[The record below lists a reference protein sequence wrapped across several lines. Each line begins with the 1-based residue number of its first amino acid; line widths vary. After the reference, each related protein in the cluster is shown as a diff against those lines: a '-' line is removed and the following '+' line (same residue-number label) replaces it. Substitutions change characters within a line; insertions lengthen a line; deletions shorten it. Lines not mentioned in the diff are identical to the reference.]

1 MTACAITRKWLQD
14 NNNEGDGRHFAGQAL
29 APQQPLEACDHGA
42 IQLAIYLPRRGP
54 GTCTAHDSPPVSR
67 YRIIIT
73 RVTADISLAKR
84 SLLNNPPKKPIM
96 DRANSK
102 SNCIQEVQVRT
113 FGLTSACFDSR
124 VARSL
129 TCSSLLVLVQWFIAH
144 LIASVVWRTLTCR

>member
-1 MTACAITRKWLQD
+1 MPACAITRKWLQD
-14 NNNEGDGRHFAGQAL
+14 NNNEGDGRHFAGQTL
-29 APQQPLEACDHGA
+29 APQQPLEARDHGE
-42 IQLAIYLPRRGP
+42 IQLAIYLPRRGA

-67 YRIIIT
+67 CRIIIT

-113 FGLTSACFDSR
+113 LGLTSACFDRR
-124 VARSL
+124 VASSL
-129 TCSSLLVLVQWFIAH
+129 TCSSLLVPVQW
-144 LIASVVWRTLTCR
+144 LIALWLLPFFGEP